1 MEMLSLDPAVP
12 ILSQLDGGAQGVVT
26 FVALFHVPESDAP
39 KLLDAWY
46 GEEEFLKRQP
56 GFISRELVRG
66 RAGSDVFID
75 YTKFENAA
83 LYKQSL
89 LHPEHQRLLQAYG
102 PIKGSSS
109 LHLLDPTVKP

>member
-1 MEMLSLDPAVP
+1 MEMLSLDPLVP
-12 ILSQLDGGAQGVVT
+12 ILSQLDTGAHGVVT
-26 FVALFHVPESDAP
+26 FVALFHVPDSEAP

-46 GEEEFLKRQP
+46 GEEEFLVRQP

-75 YTKFENAA
+75 YTKFRNAA

-89 LHPEHQRLLQAYG
+89 LHPEHQELLKAYG
-102 PIKGSSS
+102 PIKGSAS
-109 LHLLDPTVKP
+109 LHLLDPTTRP